1 MNFVVIGNRR
11 FEMMF
16 HRIVHADW
24 SRDARKRWV
33 AEATRQDDRWI
44 AVAPRKVGDLE
55 EFRRDLF
62 VGGVPVLAGFD
73 FPIGVPAVYGT
84 LSGERDFDRLLA
96 QVGQGR
102 WSRFF
107 EVCEKP
113 QEISIDRPFYPRVSS
128 NVVRQSHLLERL
140 GVASI
145 DGLRRASERA
155 TEARRAA
162 CALFWTL
169 GGNQVG
175 KAAISG
181 WQDVIRP
188 ARLEGAGLWPFDG
201 DLSALAAGRR
211 VVLAETYPAE
221 AYGHVGVAFDR
232 GGSKQR
238 QADRRAATRNLI
250 ERCEE
255 HGIELSAELRGM
267 IIDGFGPRKSGED
280 PFDAVIGLF
289 GMIEVVEGR
298 RQEAP
303 AEIPDRHWEGWIL
316 GREHA

>member
-1 MNFVVIGNRR
+1 
-11 FEMMF
+11 MMF
-16 HRIVHADW
+16 QRIVHADW

-33 AEATRQDDRWI
+33 AEASRQGDRWF
-44 AVAPRKVGDLE
+44 ADAPRKVGDLAQ
-55 EFRRDLF
+55 FRGGLF
-62 VGGVPVLAGFD
+62 AADGPVLAGFD

-84 LSGERDFDRLLA
+84 LSGERDFDRLLD
-96 QVGQGR
+96 QLGQGR
-102 WSRFF
+102 WARFF
-107 EVCEKP
+107 DVCEMP
-113 QEISIDRPFYPRVSS
+113 HEISIDRPFYPRVSS
-128 NVVRQSHLLERL
+128 SVVRQVHLLERL

-145 DGLRRASERA
+145 ESLRRASERA

-221 AYGHVGVAFDR
+221 SYGHVGVVFRHGA
-232 GGSKQR
+232 SKQR
-238 QADRRAATRNLI
+238 QADRWEATRNLI
-250 ERCEE
+250 GRCEAN
-255 HGIELSAELRGM
+255 GIELSADLSAT
-267 IIDGFGPRKSGED
+267 IADGFGPRKSGED
-280 PFDAVIGLF
+280 PFDAVMGLF
-289 GMIEVVEGR
+289 GMIEVADGR

-303 AEIPDRHWEGWIL
+303 TEIPHRHWEGWIL
-316 GREHA
+316 GRERA

>member
-1 MNFVVIGNRR
+1 MNFQ
-11 FEMMF
+11 
-16 HRIVHADW
+16 RIVHADW

-33 AEATRQDDRWI
+33 AEATRLGNRWF
-44 AVAPRKVGDLE
+44 AEAPRKVGDLV
-55 EFRRDLF
+55 EFRRGLF
-62 VGGVPVLAGFD
+62 SGGGPVLAGFD
-73 FPIGVPAVYGT
+73 FPIGVPAVFGA
-84 LSGERDFDRLLA
+84 LSGERDFDRLLD
-96 QVGQGR
+96 QLGHGR
-102 WSRFF
+102 WARFF
-107 EVCEKP
+107 DVCDEP
-113 QEISIDRPFYPRVSS
+113 DEISIDRPFYPRVSS
-128 NVVRQSHLLERL
+128 SVVRQSHLLERL

-145 DGLRRASERA
+145 DSLRRASERA

-188 ARLEGAGLWPFDG
+188 ARKEGAGLWPFDG
-201 DLSALAAGRR
+201 DLRSLAAATT

-221 AYGHVGVAFDR
+221 AYGHVGVVFDH

-238 QADRRAATRNLI
+238 QADRHHASRNLI
-250 ERCEE
+250 GRCAE
-255 HGIELSAELRGM
+255 HGIELSAELKAT
-267 IIDGFGPRKSGED
+267 IVDGFGPRKSGED
-280 PFDAVIGLF
+280 PFDAVMGLF

-303 AEIPDRHWEGWIL
+303 TEIPHRHWEGWIV
-316 GREHA
+316 GRERA